1 MSTKPQETTLLSKL
15 DFIMSGTY
23 SGSNSKCAIGKI
35 IAAVDTKTAD
45 KLVTVLQSDCPS
57 LYIVKALIEEGHS
70 IGKSTLHLKRECFKE
85 GTKAK
90 CKCFPDG
97 YKVSE

>member
-15 DFIMSGTY
+15 DSIMVGRYT
-23 SGSNSKCAIGKI
+23 GGSKCAIGKI

-57 LYIVKALIEEGHS
+57 LYIVKALVEEGHN
-70 IGKSTLHLKRECFKE
+70 IAKSTLHVKRECFKE

>member
-1 MSTKPQETTLLSKL
+1 M
-15 DFIMSGTY
+15 
-23 SGSNSKCAIGKI
+23 
-35 IAAVDTKTAD
+35 
-45 KLVTVLQSDCPS
+45 TVLQSDCPS

>member
-1 MSTKPQETTLLSKL
+1 MNTKPQETTLLSKL
-15 DFIMSGTY
+15 DSIMGGTY
-23 SGSNSKCAIGKI
+23 GSSNAKCAIGKI
-35 IAAVDTKTAD
+35 IAAVDPKTAD
-45 KLVTVLQSDCPS
+45 KLVSVLRSDCPS
-57 LYIVKALIEEGHS
+57 LYIVKVLIEEGHS

-97 YKVSE
+97 YKASE